1 MTDPAAN
8 AAGSFI
14 WYELMTT
21 DPDGATAFYGDVV
34 GWKIHG
40 HSDPGAGGGVDY
52 RMIVRN
58 DGGNA
63 GGVLGLSKEM
73 CEGGARPCWLGYL
86 YTPDVDAAIAAIE
99 EDGGAVQMPATDLP
113 VGRIAMVTDPG
124 GVPFYIMNPIPPQ
137 GAPADA
143 RSDVYDRWA
152 VQRVSWNELHSPDID
167 TAKAFYT
174 KHFGFEYNDS
184 MPMGELGNY
193 WFIDIHEEGGGS
205 ETIGAMMQKM
215 PEMPMGQWNYYIRV
229 ADFDAAVERV
239 KVGGGQVL
247 NGPMEVPGGEWIIN
261 GMDPQGAMF
270 SLVGAKG

>member
-1 MTDPAAN
+1 MTNP
-8 AAGSFI
+8 AGSFI

-21 DPDGATAFYGDVV
+21 DPDGAAAFYGDVV

-52 RMIVRN
+52 RMIARD
-58 DGGNA
+58 DGGSA

-99 EDGGAVQMPATDLP
+99 ADGGSLQMPAVDLP

-124 GVPFYIMNPIPPQ
+124 GVPFYIMNPIPPE
-137 GAPADA
+137 GAPKDA

-152 VQRVSWNELHSPDID
+152 VQRVSWNELLSPEID
-167 TAKAFYT
+167 TAKAFYA
-174 KHFGFEYNDS
+174 KHFGFAYNDK
-184 MPMGELGNY
+184 MPMGDMGDY
-193 WFIDIHEEGGGS
+193 WFIDHGG
-205 ETIGAMMQKM
+205 ETIGAMMQQM
-215 PEMPMGQWNYYIRV
+215 PLGAWAFYIRV

-239 KVGGGQVL
+239 KAGGGQVI
-247 NGPMEVPGGEWIIN
+247 NGPMEVPGGDWIIN
-261 GMDPQGAMF
+261 GVDPQGAMF